1 MKIALASDHRGYK
14 LKQELIENLKQNY
27 EIIDIGTTSEESADF
42 PVYGIK
48 LGETIKENKDTI
60 GIAICATGIGIS
72 IAANKVKGIMCAKIS
87 NKEEARLAKEHN
99 RANVIAISGNLSKKE
114 ALEMIY
120 EFLNAKE
127 IEEEKYIRRIE
138 QIRKYENGN

>member
-1 MKIALASDHRGYK
+1 
-14 LKQELIENLKQNY
+14 
-27 EIIDIGTTSEESADF
+27 
-42 PVYGIK
+42 
-48 LGETIKENKDTI
+48 
-60 GIAICATGIGIS
+60 
-72 IAANKVKGIMCAKIS
+72 MCAKIS